1 MMLMVVMT
9 AVIQEQRNL
18 LMKVRGQ
25 GGSVRM
31 MVTRVLVVMVTGMM
45 VVGLG
50 LVVVRGRWMTLVMWL
65 CRIVVV
71 VVDII
76 I

>member
-71 VVDII
+71 VII

>member
-18 LMKVRGQ
+18 LVKVRGQ

-45 VVGLG
+45 VMG
-50 LVVVRGRWMTLVMWL
+50 LVVVRGRRMALVMWL
-65 CRIVVV
+65 CRIIVVV
-71 VVDII
+71 VII

>member
-25 GGSVRM
+25 GGSMRM

-45 VVGLG
+45 MVGLG
-50 LVVVRGRWMTLVMWL
+50 LVVVRGRRMALVMWL

-71 VVDII
+71 VII